1 MMINFAIIGTN
12 FITDLFLEAAAM
24 REDFHLKAV
33 YSRDLAHA
41 REYGETYGAELF
53 FDDLEKLARCPEID
67 AVYIAS
73 PNSFHAPQSILMMEH
88 GKHVLC
94 EKPTASNLKEF
105 TKMREASFKNQV
117 VLLEA
122 MRPVHNPA
130 FTVIRNNLEK
140 LGTIRRVTFLFCK
153 YSSRYEKFKNGVPVN
168 AFDPSFSNS
177 ALMDLGVYCV
187 HPLIALFGLP
197 EHISSD
203 CVKLHN
209 GMEGAGTVLLHYKD
223 MIAELIYSKIST
235 STLPS
240 QIQGENGTMLIDGI
254 SIPKDLQIQYQDGR
268 EEILEVPD
276 FSNDMIYEINDF
288 IDLIE
293 THTLDHPFLPYSEM
307 ELQVMDEVRKQ
318 QGIVFPADQ

>member
-24 REDFHLKAV
+24 RKDFHLKAV
-33 YSRDLAHA
+33 YSRELAHA
-41 REYGETYGAELF
+41 REYGMKYGAELF
-53 FDDLEKLARCPEID
+53 FDDLEELAKCPEID

-105 TKMREASFKNQV
+105 MKMREASFKNQV

-130 FTVIRNNLEK
+130 FAVIRNNLEK
-140 LGTIRRVTFLFCK
+140 LGTIRRVTFQFCK

-187 HPLIALFGLP
+187 HPLVALFGLP
-197 EHISSD
+197 ERISSD

-223 MIAELIYSKIST
+223 MIAELLYSKIST

-240 QIQGENGTMLIDGI
+240 QIQGENGKMLIDGI
-254 SIPKDLQIQYQDGR
+254 SIPKNLRIQYQDGN

-293 THTLDHPFLPYSEM
+293 HKHLDHPFLPYSEM

-318 QGIVFPADQ
+318 QGIIFPAD